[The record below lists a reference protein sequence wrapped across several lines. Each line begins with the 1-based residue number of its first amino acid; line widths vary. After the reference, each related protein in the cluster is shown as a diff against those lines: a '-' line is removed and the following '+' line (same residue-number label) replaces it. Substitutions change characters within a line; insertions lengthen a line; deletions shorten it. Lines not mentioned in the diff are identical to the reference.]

1 MLSRTFKISGALTLL
16 GAAFI
21 GLGQRMGDPWLAL
34 GIILVVFAGPVFTV
48 SATRHLLRGLL
59 WRVGS
64 RLFVSYVLIGILP
77 LPVLAGLAYGTLLIF
92 TGQLGA
98 RRAETALLAREAS
111 LAEAVREL
119 ATRFRA
125 ASSAAERRKVF
136 EAVSEARGKAL
147 PALGYAY
154 VAAAAGGDA
163 EGSGPIPPAE
173 LLPRPWLATAG
184 PRVVGRLGERRIL
197 GALESVGGATLLLYV
212 PVGHELR
219 RRVEEETGIEV
230 QIYRARMSGEDPG
243 SPKKKGVS
251 FSTGGQRSGTH
262 VDVDEDEP
270 PATPPAQG
278 SPPPPAAP
286 GAPDPAPTPEP
297 EPEAKPDPEFELK
310 GPTASPATG
319 SGPFR
324 GRISVWPLTVDRPV
338 VDWENGKVREG
349 EALLLVVHS
358 SPVEEFRALFGG
370 AKLGSG
376 MASTIVV
383 TVLKVLLAV
392 VAGVYLLAGIIAAI
406 LVMRIARATKRLS
419 TGFAEIETGN
429 FAHQAPRLRGRDQL
443 ATLLDA
449 FNRMAAHLGES
460 VAAQA
465 EREALKHELRVAR
478 DLQRRLLP
486 SADFAF
492 PGTEIAVDFRPAA
505 EIGGDFYHFAAE
517 GDRNLVVVIADVS
530 GHGLPTGIVMAAAK
544 ASLSAL
550 STTGT
555 PTDEMFAT
563 LDREIRIATEPRTF
577 VTLAH
582 ARFRLAE
589 RLVEVTNAGHLYPY
603 RIEATGAVST
613 VDNPSSPLGLSIP
626 RAVPFH
632 TVTAKLAPGDL
643 WVLLSDGILE
653 ATSPS
658 GEQFGFERLEAVLR
672 QGAGGSAAALKDR
685 LLEAWR
691 AFTGHDE
698 PEDDRTLLVLKIV

>member
-16 GAAFI
+16 GVSFI

-98 RRAETALLAREAS
+98 RRAETALLAREAA
-111 LAEAVREL
+111 LADAAREL

-125 ASSAAERRKVF
+125 AGSAADRRKCF
-136 EAVSEARGKAL
+136 DAVREARGKAL

-154 VAAAAGGDA
+154 AAGA
-163 EGSGPIPPAE
+163 APEGSGPIPPAE
-173 LLPRPWLATAG
+173 LLPRPWLPTAG
-184 PRVVGRLGERRIL
+184 PGVVGRLGERRIL

-212 PVGHELR
+212 PVGRDLR

-230 QIYRARMSGEDPG
+230 QIYRARMSGEEPG
-243 SPKKKGVS
+243 SPRKKGVS
-251 FSTGGQRSGTH
+251 LSTGGQRSGTH
-262 VDVDEDEP
+262 VDVDEDEDEPTAAP
-270 PATPPAQG
+270 PAPGSSPA
-278 SPPPPAAP
+278 SPPPPEPAA
-286 GAPDPAPTPEP
+286 EP
-297 EPEAKPDPEFELK
+297 EPEAKPDPEFDLK
-310 GPTASPATG
+310 GPTASRGTG

-392 VAGVYLLAGIIAAI
+392 VAGVYLVAGIIAAI

-589 RLVEVTNAGHLYPY
+589 RVVEVTNAGHLYPY
-603 RIEATGAVST
+603 RVEASGAVRW
-613 VDNPSSPLGLSIP
+613 VENPSSPLGLSIP
-626 RAVPFH
+626 RATPFH
-632 TVTAKLAPGDL
+632 TVTAPLAPGDL

-653 ATSPS
+653 ATSPT

-685 LLEAWR
+685 ILEAWR

>member
-16 GAAFI
+16 GVSFI
-21 GLGQRMGDPWLAL
+21 GLGQRMGDPWLPL
-34 GIILVVFAGPVFTV
+34 GIILAVFAGPVFTV

-64 RLFVSYVLIGILP
+64 RLFVSYVLIGVLP

-98 RRAETALLAREAS
+98 RRAEAALLSREAP
-111 LAEAVREL
+111 LADAAREL

-125 ASSAAERRKVF
+125 AGTAADRRKSF
-136 EAVSEARGKAL
+136 EAVRDSRGKAL

-154 VAAAAGGDA
+154 ASGAAL
-163 EGSGPIPPAE
+163 EGSGPVPPAE

-184 PRVVGRLGERRIL
+184 PRLVGRLGERRIL

-212 PVGHELR
+212 PVGRDLR

-230 QIYRARMSGEDPG
+230 QIYRARMSGEDAGRPR
-243 SPKKKGVS
+243 KKGIS
-251 FSTGGQRSGTH
+251 FSTGGQRSGTR

-270 PATPPAQG
+270 PATPPAPG
-278 SPPPPAAP
+278 SSPDSPPE
-286 GAPDPAPTPEP
+286 PAPAPEP
-297 EPEAKPDPEFELK
+297 ETKAPPDPVFELK
-310 GPTASPATG
+310 GPSASPATG

-338 VDWENGKVREG
+338 LDWESGTVREG
-349 EALLLVVHS
+349 EALLLVVRT

-392 VAGVYLLAGIIAAI
+392 VAGVYLVAGIIAAI

-492 PGTEIAVDFRPAA
+492 PGTELAVDFRPAA
-505 EIGGDFYHFAAE
+505 EIGGDFYHFAVE

-582 ARFRLAE
+582 ARFRLGE
-589 RLVEVTNAGHLYPY
+589 RVVEVTNAGHLYPY
-603 RIEATGAVST
+603 RVEASGAVRW
-613 VDNPSSPLGLSIP
+613 VENPSSPLGLSIP
-626 RAVPFH
+626 RATPFR
-632 TVTAKLAPGDL
+632 TVTAPLAPGDL

-672 QGAGGSAAALKDR
+672 QGAGGSAAELKDR
-685 LLEAWR
+685 ILDAWR